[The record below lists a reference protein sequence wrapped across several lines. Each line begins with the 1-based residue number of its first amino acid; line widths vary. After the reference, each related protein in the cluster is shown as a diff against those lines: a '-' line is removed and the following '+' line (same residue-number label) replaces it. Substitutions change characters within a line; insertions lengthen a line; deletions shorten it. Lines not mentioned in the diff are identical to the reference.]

1 MSSGLWYR
9 TLVYLGLK
17 EEPEEGYDD
26 LPERNGNGNGDG
38 NGNGWGEEAGATR
51 HDRFDPAGDPDLDP
65 DRARGRSR
73 SRDHARDHDDA
84 AVTADSNV
92 RPLRAA
98 DAGHARTSGSAR
110 LAVVEVEVFD
120 DVETVGARY
129 RDERPVLFDLGA
141 ADRATARRVVDFVS
155 GLTYA
160 LHGRMH
166 KVGTRAFL
174 LVPEGVRL
182 PDDEV
187 RRLTTLGYH
196 LPTGSDV

>member
-17 EEPEEGYDD
+17 EEEEGYDD
-26 LPERNGNGNGDG
+26 LPERNGNGDGNGDG
-38 NGNGWGEEAGATR
+38 WRDEAGVSR

-65 DRARGRSR
+65 DRPRARDRS
-73 SRDHARDHDDA
+73 RDHDDA
-84 AVTADSNV
+84 AVTAESNV

-98 DAGHARTSGSAR
+98 DAGHARGGGSGAR
-110 LAVVEVEVFD
+110 LSVVEVEVFE
-120 DVETVGARY
+120 DVEKVGARY
-129 RDERPVLFDLGA
+129 RDDRPVLFDLSS

-160 LHGRMH
+160 LRGRMH

-182 PDDEV
+182 PDDEL
-187 RRLTTLGYH
+187 RRLTTLGYQ

>member
-9 TLVYLGLK
+9 TLVYLGLR

-26 LPERNGNGNGDG
+26 LSERDGDGDGDGSRNGRGGG
-38 NGNGWGEEAGATR
+38 SGSTR

-65 DRARGRSR
+65 DRPRGRGRS
-73 SRDHARDHDDA
+73 RDHDDA
-84 AVTADSNV
+84 AVTAESNV
-92 RPLRAA
+92 RHLRAT
-98 DAGHARTSGSAR
+98 DAGHARNAGGAR
-110 LAVVEVEVFD
+110 LSVVEVEVFE
-120 DVETVGARY
+120 DVEKVGARY
-129 RDERPVLFDLGA
+129 RDDRPVLFDLSS

-160 LHGRMH
+160 LHGRLH

-182 PDDEV
+182 PDEEV
-187 RRLTTLGYH
+187 RRLTTLGYQ

>member
-26 LPERNGNGNGDG
+26 LPERNGNGNG
-38 NGNGWGEEAGATR
+38 NGNGDGWGDDAGTSR

-65 DRARGRSR
+65 DRPRARGRS
-73 SRDHARDHDDA
+73 RDHDDA
-84 AVTADSNV
+84 AVTAESNV

-98 DAGHARTSGSAR
+98 DAGHVRGGSGAR
-110 LAVVEVEVFD
+110 LSVVEVEVFD
-120 DVETVGARY
+120 DVEMVGARY
-129 RDERPVLFDLGA
+129 RDDRPVLFDLSST
-141 ADRATARRVVDFVS
+141 DRATARRVVDFVS

-182 PDDEV
+182 PDDEL
-187 RRLTTLGYH
+187 RRLTTLGYQ

>member
-26 LPERNGNGNGDG
+26 LPERNGNGNG
-38 NGNGWGEEAGATR
+38 NGDGWGEDAGASR

-65 DRARGRSR
+65 DRPRGRGRS
-73 SRDHARDHDDA
+73 DHDDA
-84 AVTADSNV
+84 AVTAESNV

-98 DAGHARTSGSAR
+98 DAGHARSSGGAR
-110 LAVVEVEVFD
+110 LSVVEVEVFD

-129 RDERPVLFDLGA
+129 RDDRPVLFDLGR
-141 ADRATARRVVDFVS
+141 ADRPTARRVVDFVS

-182 PDDEV
+182 PEDEL

>member
-26 LPERNGNGNGDG
+26 LPERNGNGDG
-38 NGNGWGEEAGATR
+38 NGNGHGNGRSGASGATR

-65 DRARGRSR
+65 DRPRGRS
-73 SRDHARDHDDA
+73 RDHDDA
-84 AVTADSNV
+84 AVTAESNV
-92 RPLRAA
+92 RHLRAT
-98 DAGHARTSGSAR
+98 DAGPARSGGGAR
-110 LAVVEVEVFD
+110 LSVVEAEVFE

-129 RDERPVLFDLGA
+129 RDGRPVLFDLTST
-141 ADRATARRVVDFVS
+141 DRATARRVVDFVS

-182 PDDEV
+182 PEDEL
-187 RRLTTLGYH
+187 RRLTTLGYQ
-196 LPTGSDV
+196 LPTGSDI

>member
-26 LPERNGNGNGDG
+26 LPERNGNGNG
-38 NGNGWGEEAGATR
+38 GERWEDDTAPGR
-51 HDRFDPAGDPDLDP
+51 HDRFDPAGDPELDP
-65 DRARGRSR
+65 DRPRRGRG
-73 SRDHARDHDDA
+73 RDRDDAVDPA
-84 AVTADSNV
+84 AVTEESNV
-92 RPLRAA
+92 RPLRATDA
-98 DAGHARTSGSAR
+98 DHTHRSPAR
-110 LAVVEVEVFD
+110 LSVVEIVEFE
-120 DVETVGARY
+120 DVERVGSRY
-129 RDERPVLFDLGA
+129 RADRPVLFDVGG

-174 LVPEGVRL
+174 LVPDGVEL
-182 PDDEV
+182 PDDEA
-187 RRLTTLGYH
+187 RRLTTLGYRV
-196 LPTGSDV
+196 PTGSDR

>member
-26 LPERNGNGNGDG
+26 LPERNGNGNG
-38 NGNGWGEEAGATR
+38 NGNGDVWREESGATR

-65 DRARGRSR
+65 DRPRGRGRS
-73 SRDHARDHDDA
+73 SDHDDA
-84 AVTADSNV
+84 AVTAESNV

-98 DAGHARTSGSAR
+98 DAGHARSGGGAR
-110 LAVVEVEVFD
+110 LSVVEVEVFE
-120 DVETVGARY
+120 DVEMVGARY
-129 RDERPVLFDLGA
+129 RDDRPVLFDLSR
-141 ADRATARRVVDFVS
+141 ADRPTARRVVDFVS

-196 LPTGSDV
+196 LPTGSDD